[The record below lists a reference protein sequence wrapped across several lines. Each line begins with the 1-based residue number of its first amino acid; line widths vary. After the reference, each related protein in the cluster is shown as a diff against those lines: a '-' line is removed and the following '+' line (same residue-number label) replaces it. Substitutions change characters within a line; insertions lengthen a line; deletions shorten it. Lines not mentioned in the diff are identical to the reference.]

1 MAVAV
6 RSVRWSSHAMLLLAH
21 DGREQHEHPSM
32 ASSRV
37 RGAPVC
43 PPDELRVRGAP
54 LRRAGR
60 LRGRRGA
67 IESGGRRGHPP
78 PPPACRPQRPIQ
90 SMMVLAK
97 TAASGHRAARN
108 KQTRTQ
114 RPPPGSPCVPC
125 RAMPCHARRPVGLSL
140 SLSKRS
146 KWDAHGAG
154 GGPRGGM
161 NDGLAWPGRSKLSLG
176 NPTTGS

>member
-54 LRRAGR
+54 LRRAGC
-60 LRGRRGA
+60 GV
-67 IESGGRRGHPP
+67 GGG
-78 PPPACRPQRPIQ
+78 Q
-90 SMMVLAK
+90 S
-97 TAASGHRAARN
+97 RAARTPTTTTCMSSAETN
-108 KQTRTQ
+108 PIHDGVGENRRIRSPRRPQQTNTN
-114 RPPPGSPCVPC
+114 PTAAAGVPM
-125 RAMPCHARRPVGLSL
+125 RAMPCHAMPCTPPRRPLSL
-140 SLSKRS
+140 SEQTVKMGCAR
-146 KWDAHGAG
+146 
-154 GGPRGGM
+154 RRRRT
-161 NDGLAWPGRSKLSLG
+161 PGW
-176 NPTTGS
+176 NE

>member
-1 MAVAV
+1 MLCYC
-6 RSVRWSSHAMLLLAH
+6 SLTTGESSMSTHQWRPAAYAAPPFVHRTNSGSGALPSGEPAA
-21 DGREQHEHPSM
+21 GSEGGNRE
-32 ASSRV
+32 
-37 RGAPVC
+37 
-43 PPDELRVRGAP
+43 
-54 LRRAGR
+54 
-60 LRGRRGA
+60 
-67 IESGGRRGHPP
+67 RRGHPP